1 MVFSHGKGNNARN
14 TNRLY
19 TQYQNIMQKGE
30 YSMKKILTITRWENY
45 LAISLS
51 GTRELNSHTKGV
63 GGSGYEGGV
72 YVYTTLDNPPA
83 VG

>member
-1 MVFSHGKGNNARN
+1 MGFSQWNGNNARN

-19 TQYQNIMQKGE
+19 TQNQNIMQKRE
-30 YSMKKILTITRWENY
+30 YSMKKILTITQWENY

-63 GGSGYEGGV
+63 GGSGYEGGIHV
-72 YVYTTLDNPPA
+72 YATLDKPPA
-83 VG
+83 V